1 MRKHKGQAIVEFALV
16 LPLFL
21 LMIFGIIYSGMMFHD
36 YSTISNIARAT
47 TREAAVFAGGED
59 ELGGIA
65 DHYKERLNNGLLT
78 SFYIPVGDNP
88 IVITQDGDVIQTTIN
103 MQLNVNGFFVDMI
116 LPKAFGVRYYMQK
129 EPYTNSPP

>member
-59 ELGGIA
+59 ELGEIA